1 MEFGEISF
9 LLYRQAEGAGNHLIE
24 IPDCLWAKPLTLT
37 LAFYPFH
44 LAHIQQILVEALQ
57 VQCGKLPQRDPPNGG
72 LDVVVDITR

>member
-9 LLYRQAEGAGNHLIE
+9 LLYRQAEGAGN
-24 IPDCLWAKPLTLT
+24 PLTLT

-44 LAHIQQILVEALQ
+44 LAHIQQLLVEALQ

-72 LDVVVDITR
+72 LDVVVDIIR